1 MRKPLLITAALLA
14 SLAAGCGSEKSKSV
28 DEDQIRSVV
37 RQFAAADGPEACK
50 LLSPDGLVNVY
61 GGFTKPVAV
70 ARENCLRRSK
80 EFKGEQ
86 IQLQEIEVTD
96 DANVRV
102 GALNEQGTVAYNV
115 KLVRIGQ
122 NWRIEKINQSKVD

>member
-14 SLAAGCGSEKSKSV
+14 SVAAGCGSETSKSV
-28 DEDQIRSVV
+28 DKDQIRSVV

-50 LLSPDGLVNVY
+50 LLSPDGLVKVY

-80 EFKGEQ
+80 KFKGEQ

-102 GALNEQGTVAYNV
+102 GALNQQGTVAYNV